1 MMIPSSSFY
10 VTLTSGAN
18 KNEFPENQAQRFK
31 NRLFHPLILREPGWR
46 VGLVSLTIPRVH
58 HDIRWI
64 YEEGKSLFEWTYG
77 AMSSNGRLTEA
88 ALLGGSSP
96 EDVKQAFS
104 GNGVDMMKFFTNYH
118 DRKRMEGIRRGE
130 MLAASDGKKY
140 YLEYQWEGEEL
151 LINNEN
157 VFKAGSIGRPIIRM
171 SKKLAL
177 KMKWIVEK
185 KEKLDLLI
193 PIPVYVLGPNLV
205 MSLYESTVPE
215 VLDVVNAD
223 NKKVFWK
230 VDGDYFQLSVF
241 ANWRFINLNEAFR
254 SNWQVDDRLIY
265 VNSDVV
271 NSGIVGNQMEDL
283 LRVVPYI
290 SSNERGTFHFEPEH
304 IHYKALRKAFFEV
317 IETQV
322 NERDGKL
329 ADFGSGECTLTLHF
343 KRDFLATT

>member
-1 MMIPSSSFY
+1 MMMMPSSSFY

-18 KNEFPENQAQRFK
+18 KNEFPDNQAQRFK

-140 YLEYQWEGEEL
+140 YLEYQW
-151 LINNEN
+151 
-157 VFKAGSIGRPIIRM
+157 
-171 SKKLAL
+171 
-177 KMKWIVEK
+177 
-185 KEKLDLLI
+185 KEKSYSSTMKTCLRQGQLGDL
-193 PIPVYVLGPNLV
+193 
-205 MSLYESTVPE
+205 
-215 VLDVVNAD
+215 
-223 NKKVFWK
+223 
-230 VDGDYFQLSVF
+230 
-241 ANWRFINLNEAFR
+241 
-254 SNWQVDDRLIY
+254 
-265 VNSDVV
+265 
-271 NSGIVGNQMEDL
+271 
-283 LRVVPYI
+283 
-290 SSNERGTFHFEPEH
+290 SSE
-304 IHYKALRKAFFEV
+304 
-317 IETQV
+317 
-322 NERDGKL
+322 
-329 ADFGSGECTLTLHF
+329 
-343 KRDFLATT
+343 